1 MYCREGLDLR
11 KVSQDTVMDKEQ
23 EEGQRGPKGNNT
35 FRMKVVKMNLSTQI
49 FPLIQFILGRIGGKI
64 KLNNDLWPSS
74 GKLLG

>member
-35 FRMKVVKMNLSTQI
+35 FRMKVVKMNLSANPI
-49 FPLIQFILGRIGGKI
+49 YPWKDLGKN
-64 KLNNDLWPSS
+64 KM
-74 GKLLG
+74 KQ